1 MDYLDLKFA
10 LARKGYTLTRVAME
24 LGLFGPQSVQQVL
37 TRKYFSARVEKRV
50 SEITGISLEKL
61 FPDRYAPTRHRTR
74 GNGGNAPDNHTTN
87 DAPRKPPHP
96 GSHKKN
102 AQHAGKGEKSWPSHS
117 ASLTRSK
124 YAN

>member
-50 SEITGISLEKL
+50 SEIIGIPLEKL
-61 FPDRYAPTRHRTR
+61 FPDRYLAAKHRGRANGESVLEKTRDTR
-74 GNGGNAPDNHTTN
+74 
-87 DAPRKPPHP
+87 RV
-96 GSHKKN
+96 S
-102 AQHAGKGEKSWPSHS
+102 
-117 ASLTRSK
+117 
-124 YAN
+124 

>member
-37 TRKYFSARVEKRV
+37 TRKYFSARVEQRV
-50 SEITGISLEKL
+50 SEIIGIPLEKL
-61 FPDRYAPTRHRTR
+61 FPDRYAPTKHRTR
-74 GNGGNAPDNHTTN
+74 VNGGDAPENHTTN
-87 DAPRKPPHP
+87 AAPRKPPHP

-102 AQHAGKGEKSWPSHS
+102 VNHAGKGEKSWPSHS

>member
-61 FPDRYAPTRHRTR
+61 FPDRYHPAKHRGRANGENVLEKTRDTR
-74 GNGGNAPDNHTTN
+74 
-87 DAPRKPPHP
+87 RV
-96 GSHKKN
+96 S
-102 AQHAGKGEKSWPSHS
+102 
-117 ASLTRSK
+117 
-124 YAN
+124 